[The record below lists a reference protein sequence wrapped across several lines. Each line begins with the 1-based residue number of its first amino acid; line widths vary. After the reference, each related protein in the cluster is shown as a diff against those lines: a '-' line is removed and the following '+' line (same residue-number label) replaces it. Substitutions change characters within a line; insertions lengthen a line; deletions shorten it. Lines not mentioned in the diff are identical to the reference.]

1 MNRRGLFFGLC
12 CLSFLSGAIFLTSNL
27 AGAEDFARRGVTPE
41 TPWRF
46 TLGGE
51 TFRTLPSSRASYSER
66 SCEAQFPDD
75 APDRFARGTV
85 TTTVSEQ
92 IDSATGLKIT
102 ADKVTYAD
110 YPQVIEYVVWFENT
124 SEENTPNLRDV
135 LAADVTFAT
144 GQNPSLWYGCGESN
158 DPKQNY
164 SFVTEPLAPNETKE
178 FSPREAYPS
187 YYAFPY
193 FRLNGT
199 SRSYTIAIGWTGA
212 WSASFTADENGGVHF
227 TAGQKTLDLFLKPG
241 EKIRTPRITVFE
253 YPPETDCVNLWR
265 DWFRTYILPRENGK
279 VLSAKLILDAH
290 TGGELYKD
298 ITEEQQIE
306 AIRTMRKM
314 GFRCEGLWID
324 AGWYLRR
331 GAQKVPNIGYWFKTG
346 DWTPDPERFPRG
358 MKPLADELG
367 PDAKLTLWYEPER
380 IHRDSVKFPEYAK
393 YVIPGCELAESYRM
407 NMASPETVAFLS
419 ELIGNSLRE
428 NGVRIYRQDS
438 NGAGPGPFL
447 DHLEKID
454 PNYTGRRGLAEN
466 LYVQGY
472 LTFWNNLKAMNPGL
486 IFDTCASGGRR
497 NDLDTLRIGAVPLH
511 YSDTGYSEFVEK
523 QRYHDMLDQWFLYY
537 KNIDRHDWDD
547 AKNEYDPYKTVVD
560 FAPFSTLYPYIFT
573 HDTPVN
579 RRYVEQFLAVGDLL
593 VTGDY
598 YLLRGGFAPDSWT
611 VGEYF
616 DKALGRGLLRV
627 IRNIDSPEETIT
639 VRLQG
644 LDRAK
649 TYEIKNLDT
658 GEMSEE
664 SGAALLDTGLAIS
677 LPAQYGRI
685 VQLTEIR

>member
-1 MNRRGLFFGLC
+1 MGKRAYLLFSAVIF
-12 CLSFLSGAIFLTSNL
+12 SAAIFLI
-27 AGAEDFARRGVTPE
+27 FAQRDVSAQQPLGMSPE

-46 TLGGE
+46 TFDGE
-51 TFRTLPSSRASYSER
+51 TFRTLPPNRASNAEDSSE
-66 SCEAQFPDD
+66 AVFPDD
-75 APDRFARGTV
+75 AKNRFARSAV

-92 IDSATGLKIT
+92 TDSATGLKIT
-102 ADKVTYAD
+102 ATKVTYAD
-110 YPQVIEYVVWFENT
+110 YPQVVEWVVWFENT
-124 SEENTPNLRDV
+124 SQENTPNLRDV

-144 GQNPSLWYGCGESN
+144 GGNPVLWHGCGENN

-164 SFVTEPLAPNETKE
+164 SSVTEPLAPNETKE

-193 FRLNGT
+193 FRLQGQ
-199 SRSYTIAIGWTGA
+199 SRCYTIAVGWTGA
-212 WSASFTADENGGVHF
+212 WSASFTADENGDVHF
-227 TAGQKTLDLFLKPG
+227 CAGQQTLDLYLKPG
-241 EKIRTPRITVFE
+241 EKIRTPRITVME
-253 YPPETDCVNLWR
+253 YSPETDCVNLWR

-279 VLSAKLILDAH
+279 ILSAKLILDAH

-298 ITEEQQIE
+298 ITEEQQIG
-306 AIRTMRKM
+306 AIRAVREK
-314 GFRCEGLWID
+314 GFRCDGLWID

-331 GAQKVPNIGYWFKTG
+331 DAQPIEGIGYWFGVG
-346 DWTPDPERFPRG
+346 DWTPDPERFPHG

-380 IHRDSVKFPEYAK
+380 IHRGSSKYAEYEK
-393 YVIPGCELAESYRM
+393 YVIPECEYIESSRM

-419 ELIGNSLRE
+419 DLIGNSLRE

-438 NGAGPGPFL
+438 NGVGPGPFL
-447 DHLEKID
+447 EHLENTD
-454 PNYTGRRGLAEN
+454 PNFADRKGLAEN

-511 YSDTGYSEFVEK
+511 YSDVGYNDFIEK
-523 QRYHDMLDQWFLYY
+523 QRYHDMLDEWFLYY
-537 KNIDRHDWDD
+537 KNIDAHDWDS
-547 AKNEYDPYKTVVD
+547 AKNEYDPYKTTVD
-560 FAPFSTLYPYIFT
+560 FAPFSTLRPYILKY
-573 HDTPVN
+573 DTPVN
-579 RRYVEQFLAVGDLL
+579 RQYVEQFLAVGDLL

-598 YLLRGGFAPDSWT
+598 YLLRSGFAPNSWT

-616 DKALGRGLLRV
+616 DSALGRGLLRV
-627 IRNIDSPEETIT
+627 IRNSDSPEAT
-639 VRLQG
+639 VTVKLKG

-649 TYEIKNLDT
+649 TYQIKNLDT
-658 GEMSEE
+658 GETFEFD
-664 SGAALLDTGLAIS
+664 GAALLDTGLAIS
-677 LPAQYGRI
+677 LPPQSGRI